1 MIYWVQLYDTEDM
14 ETIEISR
21 ISSSLERLIKD
32 LKAVTKCYNDHGYN
46 IDKVRIFDGNKKLL
60 VSYNL

>member
-1 MIYWVQLYDTEDM
+1 MIYWVQLHNTEDM

-21 ISSSLERLIKD
+21 ISSTLERLIKD
-32 LKAVTKCYNDHGYN
+32 MEAVTKCYNNHGYN
-46 IDKVRIFDGNKKLL
+46 IDKIRIFDGNKKLL